1 MLWRASIDREESD
14 AVLPQQHPPVGLFRA
29 ALAPQ
34 PTQPTL
40 ALLDA
45 FDLRTR
51 RVADLT
57 NPILLFRRGARPGA
71 LIGQSAL
78 RTPACRI
85 SSVGIRAALRVD
97 RLDRRILLSP
107 SVPAVKRAVRN
118 GLASTGGTSSGAGS
132 SSPPLPGARVA
143 VHRDRRRKPRAFRER
158 CFRTP

>member
-34 PTQPTL
+34 PTL

-45 FDLRTR
+45 FDVRTR
-51 RVADLT
+51 RVAYLT

-118 GLASTGGTSSGAGS
+118 GLASTGGTPSGAGS
-132 SSPPLPGARVA
+132 YYPPLPGARVS